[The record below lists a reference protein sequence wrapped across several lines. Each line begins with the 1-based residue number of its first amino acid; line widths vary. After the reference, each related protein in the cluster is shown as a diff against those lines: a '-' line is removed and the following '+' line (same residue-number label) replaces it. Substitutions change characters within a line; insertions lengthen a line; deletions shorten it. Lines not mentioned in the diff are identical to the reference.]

1 MNMFNGNY
9 LTTTPEARV
18 NRGKQ
23 TSLAKAL
30 TGSRRSGFQPVKTPS
45 IRVRAT
51 RSLLGVVKRSS
62 HAGSKLIQDQPATTL
77 VTWSPPAR
85 PVAAREEVIATGA
98 PAEMDSILSL
108 YMREAGEVALLTPQQ
123 EVELAT
129 RIQRGD
135 DAAREHMIRAN
146 LRFVIKIAREYEHLG
161 MPLLDLINEG
171 NIGLMKAVEK
181 FDPTKGA
188 KLTTYSSLWIK
199 QQIRRALASQGKTIR
214 LPVHVA
220 DKIYQLGKAE
230 VRLRGLLGR
239 EATDEELAAELEI
252 KTSRVARLRRAALRP
267 SSLDAPLGDMNSSTI
282 AEVVADDNAA
292 SPYEQ
297 LREKTETVL
306 IHQLVKQLP
315 EREARIIRFRFGLDS
330 GGERTLEDVGRK
342 FKLTRERIRQLQ
354 NVALEKL
361 RMMLEDPDA
370 MPVAA

>member
-1 MNMFNGNY
+1 MFNGNY
-9 LTTTPEARV
+9 LTTAQEAPA

-23 TSLAKAL
+23 TSTPRVTKA
-30 TGSRRSGFQPVKTPS
+30 TRRSGFQSATIPL
-45 IRVRAT
+45 IGLRAT
-51 RSLLGVVKRSS
+51 NSIMGLGRRSS
-62 HAGSKLIQDQPATTL
+62 RAGLKPMPIQPAETPKALLPPTL
-77 VTWSPPAR
+77 PAT
-85 PVAAREEVIATGA
+85 AREEISSTGA
-98 PAEMDSILSL
+98 PAEMDSILSQ

-123 EVELAT
+123 ELELAA
-129 RIQRGD
+129 RIQQGD
-135 DAAREHMIRAN
+135 DAAREQMIRAN

-188 KLTTYSSLWIK
+188 KLSTYSSLWIK

-230 VRLRGLLGR
+230 VRLRDLLGR

-252 KTSRVARLRRAALRP
+252 KTARVARLRRAALRP
-267 SSLDAPLGDMNSSTI
+267 SSLDAPLGDEKSSTI
-282 AEVVADDNAA
+282 AEVVADENAA
-292 SPYEQ
+292 SPFDQ

-315 EREARIIRFRFGLDS
+315 EREARIIRFRFGLDR

-354 NVALEKL
+354 NLALAKL
-361 RMMLEDPDA
+361 RKMLEDPGA
-370 MPVAA
+370 MPIAA

>member
-1 MNMFNGNY
+1 
-9 LTTTPEARV
+9 
-18 NRGKQ
+18 
-23 TSLAKAL
+23 
-30 TGSRRSGFQPVKTPS
+30 
-45 IRVRAT
+45 
-51 RSLLGVVKRSS
+51 
-62 HAGSKLIQDQPATTL
+62 
-77 VTWSPPAR
+77 
-85 PVAAREEVIATGA
+85 
-98 PAEMDSILSL
+98 
-108 YMREAGEVALLTPQQ
+108 MREAGEVALLTPKQ

-181 FDPTKGA
+181 YDPAKGA

-230 VRLRGLLGR
+230 VRLRDLFGR
-239 EATDEELAAELEI
+239 EATDEELAAELEV
-252 KTSRVARLRRAALRP
+252 KPSRVARLRRAALRP
-267 SSLDAPLGDMNSSTI
+267 SSLDAPLGDEKSSTI
-282 AEVVADDNAA
+282 AEVVADENAA
-292 SPYEQ
+292 SPFEQ
-297 LREKTETVL
+297 LREKTESVL
-306 IHQLVKQLP
+306 IHELVKQLP

-330 GGERTLEDVGRK
+330 GGERTLEDVGRM

-354 NVALEKL
+354 NLALEKL
-361 RMMLEDPDA
+361 RKMLEDPDA